1 KYGSQATKVKV
12 FIGTI
17 TNYFKNI
24 NVAEVKLETGE
35 LGIGD
40 EYVVLGPT
48 TGVYED
54 TVTEIRV
61 DLQRV
66 EKTVKGDLFSIP
78 TNKTLRRGDKLYKL
92 RDV

>member
-1 KYGSQATKVKV
+1 M
-12 FIGTI
+12 
-17 TNYFKNI
+17 
-24 NVAEVKLETGE
+24 
-35 LGIGD
+35 
-40 EYVVLGPT
+40 LGPT

-78 TNKTLRRGDKLYKL
+78 TKEILRRGDKLYKL
-92 RDV
+92 RDVEV